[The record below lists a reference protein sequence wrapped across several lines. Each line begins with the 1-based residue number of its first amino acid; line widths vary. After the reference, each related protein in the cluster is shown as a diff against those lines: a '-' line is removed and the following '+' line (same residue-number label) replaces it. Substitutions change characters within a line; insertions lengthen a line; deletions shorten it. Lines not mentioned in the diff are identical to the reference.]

1 MNIDVVVDDVILI
14 LILIL
19 TLKPNP
25 KSKTATNSH
34 ELVKA
39 SCEFDDIMILLKL
52 HKDIVWGL
60 IVKVIMI
67 MAQFPY

>member
-1 MNIDVVVDDVILI
+1 MNIDVVVDDVII

-39 SCEFDDIMILLKL
+39 SCEFDVMMLLKL
-52 HKDIVWGL
+52 RKDIVGASL
-60 IVKVIMI
+60 LK
-67 MAQFPY
+67 

>member
-1 MNIDVVVDDVILI
+1 MNIDVIVDDVI

-25 KSKTATNSH
+25 KSKTATNSY

-39 SCEFDDIMILLKL
+39 SCEFDVIIMLLKL
-52 HKDIVWGL
+52 HKDIVGGL

>member
-1 MNIDVVVDDVILI
+1 MNIDVVVDDV
-14 LILIL
+14 ILIL

-39 SCEFDDIMILLKL
+39 SCEFDVIMMLLKL
-52 HKDIVWGL
+52 HKDIVGGV

>member
-1 MNIDVVVDDVILI
+1 MNIDVVVDDVII
-14 LILIL
+14 LILML

-39 SCEFDDIMILLKL
+39 SCEFDVMMLLKL
-52 HKDIVWGL
+52 RKDIVGASL
-60 IVKVIMI
+60 LK
-67 MAQFPY
+67 

>member
-1 MNIDVVVDDVILI
+1 MNIDVVVDDVII

-39 SCEFDDIMILLKL
+39 SCEFDDMILLKL

>member
-14 LILIL
+14 LIL
-19 TLKPNP
+19 TLKRNP

>member
-1 MNIDVVVDDVILI
+1 MNIDVVVDDV
-14 LILIL
+14 ILIL

-39 SCEFDDIMILLKL
+39 SCEFDVIMMLLKL
-52 HKDIVWGL
+52 HKDIVGGL

>member
-14 LILIL
+14 LIL
-19 TLKPNP
+19 TLKPYP
-25 KSKTATNSH
+25 KSNTATNSH

-39 SCEFDDIMILLKL
+39 SCEFDVIMMLLKS
-52 HKDIVWGL
+52 HKDIVGGL

>member
-1 MNIDVVVDDVILI
+1 MLLWNVDDV
-14 LILIL
+14 ILIL

-39 SCEFDDIMILLKL
+39 SCEFDVIMMLLKL
-52 HKDIVWGL
+52 HKDIVGGL